1 MDNQKEKSS
10 KKLPVLFCILPVVLF
25 FIGFAILVFTLILGI
40 RTDWKNS
47 YMGIFL
53 LSFIGTMLLLIAS
66 IVFEIIGLVKSFKLK
81 SKSFITI
88 LSIEMA
94 LTAIFGALYIYLSNV
109 WSFFS

>member
-1 MDNQKEKSS
+1 MDNRKEKSS
-10 KKLPVLFCILPVVLF
+10 KKLPVLFCILPVVFF

-53 LSFIGTMLLLIAS
+53 LSFVGTMLLLIVS
-66 IVFEIIGLVKSFKLK
+66 IVFEIIGLVKSIKFK
-81 SKSFITI
+81 SKSFIII

-94 LTAIFGALYIYLSNV
+94 LTAVFGALYIYLSNV
-109 WSFFS
+109 WLFFS

>member
-109 WSFFS
+109 WLFFS

>member
-10 KKLPVLFCILPVVLF
+10 KKLPVLFCILPVVFF

-53 LSFIGTMLLLIAS
+53 LSFVGTMLLLIVS
-66 IVFEIIGLVKSFKLK
+66 IVFEIIGLVKSIKFK
-81 SKSFITI
+81 SKSFIII

-94 LTAIFGALYIYLSNV
+94 LTAVFGALYIYLSNV
-109 WSFFS
+109 WLFFS